1 MSKFI
6 WQQISDF
13 QALCSLLVIVCS
25 DIAYTAHVWCVGAC
39 ICYKN
44 VQHLWCVGAVM
55 CDISYVNSVHVI
67 NQNPRV
73 TAINS
78 CIEVDLTGQVCA
90 DSIGTRMYSGASVC
104 LSVTLWLVCIMFT
117 CISAFLAMISIG
129 PTLCFIRKS
138 DLFEL
143 SYMLQYAGN
152 VTLLMPK

>member
-1 MSKFI
+1 MAANNFQESLKVTKTVRISKFI
-6 WQQISDF
+6 WQQISDW

-25 DIAYTAHVWCVGAC
+25 DIAYTAHVWHSGAC

-44 VQHLWCVGAVM
+44 VQHLRCVGAVM

-90 DSIGTRMYSGASVC
+90 DSIGTRMYSGPSVRLSVC
-104 LSVTLWLVCIMFT
+104 PSQCLSMT
-117 CISAFLAMISIG
+117 CMYNVHLSRDCSAI
-129 PTLCFIRKS
+129 IRHWS
-138 DLFEL
+138 NFVFD
-143 SYMLQYAGN
+143 
-152 VTLLMPK
+152 